1 MKTKYLPTFI
11 KELKKL
17 KSSPNY
23 SHIRKFIFEEIIICP
38 DLSNISIVISIKNEM
53 CKVFYHKLFRY
64 LNCLSPTEN
73 DYNIKKLKGEIN
85 AYRWRIGD
93 YRVGFF
99 IENDTIIFA
108 RVLHRREFYRY
119 FP

>member
-38 DLSNISIVISIKNEM
+38 DLSNINIVISIKNEM

-73 DYNIKKLKGEIN
+73 DYIVISIKTESFE
-85 AYRWRIGD
+85 Y
-93 YRVGFF
+93 
-99 IENDTIIFA
+99 
-108 RVLHRREFYRY
+108 H
-119 FP
+119 